1 MKIRVRDPN
10 VVKNDKSKK
19 RTKIRNTKRRKNVYK
34 YLLILMFLINTYLIL
49 NNYGLI
55 EPSIQYLKHHP
66 YTQYIV
72 LFLNQHNILK

>member
-1 MKIRVRDPN
+1 MKIRVRDTS
-10 VVKNDKSKK
+10 VIKNDKSKK
-19 RTKIRNTKRRKNVYK
+19 RTKIRNTKRRKNIYK

-72 LFLNQHNILK
+72 LFLKQHNILK